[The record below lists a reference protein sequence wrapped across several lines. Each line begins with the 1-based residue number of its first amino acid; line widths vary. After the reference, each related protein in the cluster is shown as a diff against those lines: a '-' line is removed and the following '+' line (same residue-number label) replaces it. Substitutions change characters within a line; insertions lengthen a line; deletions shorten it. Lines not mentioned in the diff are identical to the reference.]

1 MADSHFSL
9 TLCRFIADAFLGDGS
24 RVQRDTP
31 LLELNILDS
40 AALFDVVD
48 YIRQEF
54 GVQIP
59 VADIHPEHFANVA
72 QLEALVLRLN
82 PLEKIA

>member
-1 MADSHFSL
+1 MVDSFFSQR
-9 TLCRFIADAFLGDGS
+9 LCAFIAEAFLGDGS
-24 RVQRDTP
+24 RVQRDTR

-48 YIRQEF
+48 FVRQEF

-59 VADIHPEHFANVA
+59 IGDIHPQHFASVA
-72 QLEALVLRLN
+72 QLEALVMRLN

>member
-1 MADSHFSL
+1 
-9 TLCRFIADAFLGDGS
+9 
-24 RVQRDTP
+24 
-31 LLELNILDS
+31 
-40 AALFDVVD
+40 
-48 YIRQEF
+48 
-54 GVQIP
+54 